1 MGADRVGGDL
11 ISFTAG
17 GYIEVKRNA
26 QLISRHRV
34 EREAIESCVNSGPGR
49 YELHY
54 PVVRVEVDGQES
66 GVINGSVTL

>member
-1 MGADRVGGDL
+1 MGADL

-54 PVVRVEVDGQES
+54 PVVRVEVEGQQAGIIS
-66 GVINGSVTL
+66 GQVNL